1 MMGRGMSYAEASQ
14 KIGMVVE
21 GYYAL
26 EAAMELSRSQQVDMP
41 IVSAVYDVVKN
52 GKDPHETMHKLMQ
65 REMKSELDT

>member
-1 MMGRGMSYAEASQ
+1 
-14 KIGMVVE
+14 
-21 GYYAL
+21 
-26 EAAMELSRSQQVDMP
+26 MELSRSQQVDMP